1 MSYIVEKN
9 KMYIVE
15 IIDPEKA
22 ELEYC
27 TEVFNSQEEAEDFVQ
42 EVCEDRHEL
51 EGIIVSVLLEK
62 TVFNK
67 LMNLTSA
74 EVTYHT

>member
-1 MSYIVEKN
+1 
-9 KMYIVE
+9 MYIVE

-22 ELEYC
+22 ELAYSP
-27 TEVFNSQEEAEDFVQ
+27 EVFSYQEEAEEYLK

-62 TVFNK
+62 AVFNDR
-67 LMNLTSA
+67 MILTLA
-74 EVTYHT
+74 DIVYHT